1 MRKLVT
7 VIDQHYNEQFD
18 CTFFKVRE
26 NKSGKEYDLGEYAFP
41 SDTKVGE
48 ELMVRV
54 EPIDETSERVLSGGY
69 YRPNS
74 FSRFLAHISL

>member
-7 VIDQHYNEQFD
+7 VIDQYRDEQFD

-48 ELMVRV
+48 ELMIRTK
-54 EPIDETSERVLSGGY
+54 PIDDTSEMVLSGGY
-69 YRPNS
+69 YRPDP